1 MPTHNSYYRGALAAW
16 LFRCWVY
23 AWVLAIMALTF
34 AGCSVPKPTDILPS
48 MSVPTDFSGRRE
60 GTQTRNDE
68 PQSGGCHEKSDSSL
82 RKPLT

>member
-1 MPTHNSYYRGALAAW
+1 MPTSDSYYRGTMVAW
-16 LFRCWVY
+16 ILRIGLY
-23 AWVLAIMALTF
+23 AGVLAIMAITF
-34 AGCSVPKPTDILPS
+34 VGCSVPKASDILPS
-48 MSVPTDFSGRRE
+48 MSASSDISRRE

>member
-1 MPTHNSYYRGALAAW
+1 MPTYDSYYTGLVVAW
-16 LFRCWVY
+16 LLRCGLY
-23 AWVLAIMALTF
+23 GGLLAIMAISF
-34 AGCSVPKPTDILPS
+34 AGCSVPKPTDILPR
-48 MSVPTDFSGRRE
+48 MSASTDISQRE